1 MSDDPSTSRPVR
13 PVNSAVNSTDWRRY
27 KEQLRAWKNA
37 RLRKQLDA
45 EQVETSEQETT
56 TTASK
61 STSQPI
67 KGRSYTLSIALPASI
82 LRNAQSNELRTYLA
96 GQIGRAACVFNIDEI
111 IVFNDDETVEEVDN
125 NPFSAS
131 EQLIRLLEYLE
142 CPQYLR
148 KQFFPRQKL
157 LEYAGLLNPLDA
169 PHHLRTNEY
178 WLYREGVTLP
188 LRPADGKG
196 SWVDVGLYETKV
208 QIDKRLQQGLRVTVR
223 RTDITPEEY
232 FQTKELSNDTQQTN
246 KKKRIPGEIVS
257 PSTPRL
263 ESAFYWGYQVRKA
276 ETIRTVVED
285 CPFDDGDN
293 HPAKYDLVIGTS
305 ERGTSYDKIT
315 EFPRF
320 RHALIV
326 FGGLQGLEKAFAQ
339 EEDSMTAEQLFHF
352 YLNTCPQQGSRTIR
366 TEEAILITLSCLR
379 DKLLSAVIN

>member
-1 MSDDPSTSRPVR
+1 MSDEKNFSHPIRPLKSSTS
-13 PVNSAVNSTDWRRY
+13 SADWRRY
-27 KEQLRAWKNA
+27 KEQMRVWKNA
-37 RLRKQLDA
+37 RLEKQLDA
-45 EQVETSEQETT
+45 EQTEEIDQQNSI
-56 TTASK
+56 SSN
-61 STSQPI
+61 STSQSI

-111 IVFNDDETVEEVDN
+111 IIFDDDETNEQVDN

-169 PHHLRTNEY
+169 PHHLRANEY
-178 WLYREGVTLP
+178 WFYREGVTLP
-188 LRPADGKG
+188 LKPAEGKG

-223 RTDITPEEY
+223 RTDITQEEY
-232 FQTKELSNDTQQTN
+232 FRMKEENPQIN
-246 KKKRIPGEIVS
+246 KKKRIAGEIVS

-263 ESAFYWGYQVRKA
+263 ESGIYWGYQVRKA
-276 ETIRTVVED
+276 ESIRTIIEN
-285 CPFDDGDN
+285 CPFDDNDN
-293 HPAKYDLVIGTS
+293 HESKYDLVIGTS
-305 ERGTSYDKIT
+305 ERGTLHNKIT

-326 FGGLQGLEKAFAQ
+326 FGGLQGLEKAI
-339 EEDSMTAEQLFHF
+339 EREDGHVTSEQLFHF
-352 YLNTCPQQGSRTIR
+352 YINTCPQQGSRTIR

-379 DKLLSAVIN
+379 EKLLTAARN